1 MPRDRL
7 RRGLDV
13 DIAADVL
20 WTLRSLR
27 MWEDLVVQRDCSGD
41 RYRTQVGASLLGALG
56 RQ

>member
-13 DIAADVL
+13 DTAADVL
-20 WTLRSLR
+20 WTLSSLR
-27 MWEDLVVQRDCSGD
+27 MWEDLVVQRGWLGE